1 MTTTTNIE
9 QLRQQ
14 AAELRTAKLRQLAEQ
29 AEVAQLTNQALQ
41 DSIAQQ
47 EFKDSQLT
55 KLRNL
60 VTTLRSYY
68 ELIPT
73 RTAEGVLRKAPTT
86 RLFNQGEQLD
96 LLAQVCG
103 LILYA
108 PAAHKLLIDSQVTV
122 STTLVEQFLTS
133 LGRMAYVDRS
143 GHTVEEIPADFA
155 TAKSTADLLFVQLGV
170 LLDTSTMNETR
181 MLESFVKA
189 NNAAIAQVAKN
200 ATMQTDEETAALFT
214 M

>member
-1 MTTTTNIE
+1 MTTNIE

-14 AAELRTAKLRQLAEQ
+14 ALEAKAAKLLALAEQ
-29 AEVAQLTNQALQ
+29 AEINQLTNQALQ

-47 EFKDSQLT
+47 EFKDSQLA
-55 KLRNL
+55 KLRGL
-60 VTTLRSYY
+60 VATFRSYY

-73 RTAEGVLRKAPTT
+73 RTTEGVVRKAPTT

-96 LLAQVCG
+96 LLAQVCA
-103 LILYA
+103 LVLYA
-108 PAAHKLLIDSQVTV
+108 PSAHKLLIDTQITV
-122 STTLVEQFLTS
+122 STTLVEQFLNS

-143 GHTVEEIPADFA
+143 GHTVDEIPANFA

-170 LLDTSTMNETR
+170 LLDASTMNETH
-181 MLESFVKA
+181 MLEAFAKA
-189 NNAAIAQVAKN
+189 RNAADVQLAKN
-200 ATMQTDEETAALFT
+200 ATMSNEEELNALFT

>member
-1 MTTTTNIE
+1 MTNIE

-14 AAELRTAKLRQLAEQ
+14 AAETRAAKLLALAEQ
-29 AEVAQLTNQALQ
+29 AEINQLTNQALQ

-47 EFKDSQLT
+47 EFKDSQLA

-60 VTTLRSYY
+60 VTTFRSYY

-73 RTAEGVLRKAPTT
+73 RTTEGVVRKAPTT

-96 LLAQVCG
+96 LLAQVCA

-108 PAAHKLLIDSQVTV
+108 PSAHKLLIDTQITA
-122 STTLVEQFLTS
+122 STTLVEQFLNS
-133 LGRMAYVDRS
+133 LGRMTYVDRS
-143 GHTVEEIPADFA
+143 GHTVDEIPADFA
-155 TAKSTADLLFVQLGV
+155 TARSTADLLFVQLGV
-170 LLDTSTMNETR
+170 LLDASTMNETR
-181 MLESFVKA
+181 MLEAFA
-189 NNAAIAQVAKN
+189 RARNAADVQLAKN
-200 ATMQTDEETAALFT
+200 ATMSNEEELNALFT

>member
-1 MTTTTNIE
+1 MTTTNIE
-9 QLRQQ
+9 QLRKQ
-14 AAELRTAKLRQLAEQ
+14 AAEARAAKLLALAEQ

-47 EFKDSQLT
+47 EFKDSQLA
-55 KLRNL
+55 KLRTL
-60 VTTLRSYY
+60 VTTFRSYY

-73 RTAEGVLRKAPTT
+73 RTAEGVIRKAPTT

-96 LLAQVCG
+96 LLAQVCA
-103 LILYA
+103 LVLYA
-108 PAAHKLLIDSQVTV
+108 PAAHKLLIDTQITV
-122 STTLVEQFLTS
+122 STTLVEQFLNS

-143 GHTVEEIPADFA
+143 GSTVDEIPADFA

-181 MLESFVKA
+181 MLESFAKA
-189 NNAAIAQVAKN
+189 KLSAETQLAKN
-200 ATMQTDEETAALFT
+200 ATMATEEETAALFT

>member
-1 MTTTTNIE
+1 MTNIE

-14 AAELRTAKLRQLAEQ
+14 ALEAKAAKLLQLAEQ
-29 AEVAQLTNQALQ
+29 AEINQLTNQALQ

-47 EFKDSQLT
+47 EFKDSQLA
-55 KLRNL
+55 KLRAL
-60 VTTLRSYY
+60 VTTFRSYY

-73 RTAEGVLRKAPTT
+73 RTVEGIVRKAPTT

-96 LLAQVCG
+96 LLAQVCA
-103 LILYA
+103 LVLYA
-108 PAAHKLLIDSQVTV
+108 PSAHKLLIDTQVTV
-122 STTLVEQFLTS
+122 STTLVEQFLSS
-133 LGRMAYVDRS
+133 LGRMAYVDRNGS
-143 GHTVEEIPADFA
+143 AVDEIPADFA

-181 MLESFVKA
+181 MLEAFAKA
-189 NNAAIAQVAKN
+189 RLGAEAQLAKN
-200 ATMQTDEETAALFT
+200 ATMATDEETAALFT

>member
-1 MTTTTNIE
+1 MTTNIE

-14 AAELRTAKLRQLAEQ
+14 TAELRAAKLRQLAEQ
-29 AEVAQLTNQALQ
+29 AEINQLTNQALQ
-41 DSIAQQ
+41 DNIVQQ
-47 EFKDSQLT
+47 EFKDSQLA

-60 VTTLRSYY
+60 VTTFRSYY
-68 ELIPT
+68 EIMPT
-73 RTAEGVLRKAPTT
+73 RNSEGVVRKAPTT

-96 LLAQVCG
+96 LLAQVCA

-108 PAAHKLLIDSQVTV
+108 PSAHKLLIETQVTV
-122 STTLVEQFLTS
+122 STTLVEQFLNS
-133 LGRMAYVDRS
+133 LGRMTYVDRS
-143 GHTVEEIPADFA
+143 GVVVDEIPADFT
-155 TAKSTADLLFVQLGV
+155 TAKSAADLLFVQLGV

-189 NNAAIAQVAKN
+189 NNAAITQAAKQ